1 MAKESILVVDDEKDV
16 RETICELLKEE
27 KYRPLGAK
35 DGLEAERRI
44 KKNTIDLAMIDLKL
58 PKMDGMELIRRFRES
73 NSDTPIV
80 IITGYP
86 TLKSSVEALRL
97 KVYDYIIKPFT
108 IEEVKLVVNRA
119 LEKRR
124 LAKINGML
132 IQQLEKAKRGL
143 EKRVRQRTRKL
154 EKAYQELKGA
164 QERLVRT
171 EKLATVG
178 RLGAGVAHELNNP
191 LGIILMNVQRLA
203 QKMAEEHAKTSGW
216 KSYQRA
222 IERIK
227 EASLRS
233 QRIINNLLDFSRISP
248 PEFTPVNVNRV
259 LDETFP
265 LVEHQVS
272 LENIKIIKKY
282 DPHSPKVLSDSS
294 QLKQVFINL
303 ILNAQQAMPQGGKLY
318 IATKKKKDSIE
329 VKFRDTGCGIPKED
343 IGKVFDPFFTSDK
356 KGIGMGLFVSHGII
370 EKHRGSIG
378 IKSKEGEGTTVIIHL
393 PR

>member
-1 MAKESILVVDDEKDV
+1 MARENILVVDDEKDA
-16 RETICELLKEE
+16 RETVCELLKEE

-44 KKNTIDLAMIDLKL
+44 KRNAIDLAMIDLKM
-58 PKMDGMELIRRFRES
+58 PGMDGMELIRRFRES
-73 NSDTPIV
+73 NSEVPIV

-86 TLKSSVEALRL
+86 SLESSVEALRL

-119 LEKRR
+119 IEKRR
-124 LAKINGML
+124 LAKTNGML
-132 IQQLEKAKRGL
+132 IQQLERAKREL

-154 EKAYQELKGA
+154 EKAYQELKRA

-171 EKLATVG
+171 EKLTTVG

-191 LGIILMNVQRLA
+191 LGIILMNIQRLA
-203 QKMAEEHAKTSGW
+203 QKMAEERAKTSGW
-216 KSYQRA
+216 ESYQKA

-227 EASLRS
+227 EASFRS
-233 QRIINNLLDFSRISP
+233 QRIINNLLDFSRVSP
-248 PEFTPVNVNRV
+248 PEFTPVNINRV
-259 LDETFP
+259 LDETLP

-282 DPHSPKVLSDSS
+282 DSHLPKVLSDPS

-318 IATKKKKDSIE
+318 ITAKKKKDFIE
-329 VKFRDTGCGIPKED
+329 VKVRDTGCGIPKED
-343 IGKVFDPFFTSDK
+343 LGKVFDPFFTSK

-370 EKHRGSIG
+370 EKHHGSIE
-378 IKSKEGEGTTVIIHL
+378 IKSRKGEGTTVIIHL